1 MFEGAV
7 GGVRTD
13 QPKPQRITKRHQ
25 QQGQLQDRIQNKE
38 INNLRQD
45 NFMQGPQNTT
55 TYMNL
60 PNPVQNKIC
69 GRCGLIGH
77 IKRMCKEEVY
87 CRYCKAYTHA
97 TTACRTYP
105 VTSSRKN
112 TPEKR
117 TVEDIEREVSRRVQ
131 EEIRRIVSD
140 LSTNRKIAGT
150 QQTLQVNQGSEQRD
164 VTNQARRQHIQ
175 NLIGDFQRP
184 PEVFERITGN
194 SNRMKE
200 ADDPIL
206 NQHWDKPL
214 HMQPPMIPTVA
225 PTSQIQYTV
234 TNATNREVEAPAE
247 GQQPNLSKE
256 RSWDRAEK
264 ASTLTTNL
272 QVEPRQIESQGGQS
286 LGMQE
291 NVSTPTGH
299 RLSEQFNGK
308 QCPGCSKSAK
318 ETLGQVNQPTQKG
331 REKPIT
337 NEVQGGSET
346 TGGGKKGPPECKVIR
361 VLPDEDLDFMDL
373 VRDSVS
379 AQAKNAPKP
388 MFVNNYFVGDNNWR
402 TTAGERPHQVRLSD
416 ESKNRSSIAVQTAV
430 SLLGEENKP
439 ARLVQ
444 TGILR
449 MKAMSNNK
457 GVYDTQ
463 SPLVVEPT
471 KNGNST
477 GWSTN
482 SFNLPEVHQ
491 NTSIRQQ
498 CKGLPDLTV
507 PPPPIQDN
515 TLPQG
520 QSHANTENAI
530 LRVIERMTDTM
541 EQQMKLSA
549 TRSEYNMQ
557 QNTKV
562 MDQFIKAQDRRDL
575 DPALMDIPTFTGE
588 EPERCLEWIT
598 RIRNVCRQSGRSFQ
612 QELTN
617 KSGLVVQN
625 FLSTLDREIS
635 ENDLVEKLLQMFSD
649 IPTTTQA
656 IIKLKA
662 MRQSDNET
670 ILAYNQR
677 YKTLVER
684 VEGQPIECITSPVA
698 MEMYLGTI
706 IPPLRK
712 SIKNSLFWNSKHAPK
727 TVGEAMV
734 KAQQLYVK
742 HLYSTGEEQD
752 EDQKKPVEDVI
763 INEIS
768 RKFESRYRD
777 RKNDFRDS
785 SNNRRTS
792 YDSGHRRWQSQDGHN
807 LDGSPTKH
815 YVSPTSSTTDGQ
827 VTRARFDT
835 TTSRREDVT
844 EPVSHQWRDV
854 SPQDQSNLG
863 VDDSTRQQNRRDNQT
878 SVLRGGCTQIL
889 VNPVQLTDA
898 EFTNW
903 MEKLVEARKNCQER
917 KPRPYRNYRKPY
929 NNDQSDFKKPQ
940 LKNKLQSAQ
949 ELDVQSIMTS
959 FNCEYDDVVEAVD
972 LYNMDV
978 EESQSA

>member
-1 MFEGAV
+1 M
-7 GGVRTD
+7 
-13 QPKPQRITKRHQ
+13 
-25 QQGQLQDRIQNKE
+25 
-38 INNLRQD
+38 
-45 NFMQGPQNTT
+45 
-55 TYMNL
+55 
-60 PNPVQNKIC
+60 
-69 GRCGLIGH
+69 GH
-77 IKRMCKEEVY
+77 IKRMCQEEVY
-87 CRYCKAYTHA
+87 CRYCRVYTHA
-97 TTACRTYP
+97 AAACRTYP

-131 EEIRRIVSD
+131 EEMRRILND
-140 LSTNRKIAGT
+140 FSTSKRVAST
-150 QQTLQVNQGSEQRD
+150 QQQPQ
-164 VTNQARRQHIQ
+164 TNQSSERKDITNQTRGHVQ

-184 PEVFERITGN
+184 PEAFERTTGI
-194 SNRMKE
+194 SSRAKE
-200 ADDPIL
+200 MDDQIL
-206 NQHWDKPL
+206 NQQWDEPP
-214 HMQPPMIPTVA
+214 HMQPPMVPTAV
-225 PTSQIQYTV
+225 PTQQSEYTT
-234 TNATNREVEAPAE
+234 TNATNRKVEVPAE
-247 GQQPNLSKE
+247 GHFQPNLHKE
-256 RSWDRAEK
+256 GWGTRAEGTSIF
-264 ASTLTTNL
+264 AMNQQVEPQQENPQGSQFSSRQGNVSTLT
-272 QVEPRQIESQGGQS
+272 
-286 LGMQE
+286 
-291 NVSTPTGH
+291 GH
-299 RLSEQFNGK
+299 RPYEQFNGK
-308 QCPGCSKSAK
+308 QCPGCSKSTK
-318 ETLGQVNQPTQKG
+318 ETLDQVNQPTQKE
-331 REKPIT
+331 REKTIT
-337 NEVQGGSET
+337 NEIQGGSEP
-346 TGGGKKGPPECKVIR
+346 TGSERKGPPECKVIR

-373 VRDSVS
+373 VWDSVS

-402 TTAGERPHQVRLSD
+402 TTAGDRPHQVRLSD

-439 ARLVQ
+439 ERLVQ
-444 TGILR
+444 TGISR
-449 MKAMSNNK
+449 MKAMSNNE

-471 KNGNST
+471 KNGNSR

-491 NTSIRQQ
+491 NISIRQQ

-520 QSHANTENAI
+520 QGANTENAI

-598 RIRNVCRQSGRSFQ
+598 RIRNVCRQSGCSFQ

-625 FLSTLDREIS
+625 FLSTLDGDLA

-662 MRQSDNET
+662 MRQGDNET
-670 ILAYNQR
+670 IFAYNQR

-727 TVGEAMV
+727 MVGEAMV

-752 EDQKKPVEDVI
+752 DDQKKPVEDVV
-763 INEIS
+763 INEIG
-768 RKFESRYRD
+768 RKFENRYRD
-777 RKNDFRDS
+777 WKNEFRNS

-792 YDSGHRRWQSQDGHN
+792 YDTGHRRWQNQDDRKN
-807 LDGSPTKH
+807 LDGSVSKD
-815 YVSPTSSTTDGQ
+815 YVSPDNQTTH
-827 VTRARFDT
+827 TRFDT
-835 TTSRREDVT
+835 TASRRESAS
-844 EPVSHQWRDV
+844 EAPPHQH
-854 SPQDQSNLG
+854 QDMGRQEQLNPSI
-863 VDDSTRQQNRRDNQT
+863 DDSTRQQNRRDNQT
-878 SVLRGGCTQIL
+878 SVLRGGYTQIL

-903 MEKLVEARKNCQER
+903 MEKLVEVRKNRQER
-917 KPRPYRNYRKPY
+917 KPPPYRNYRKPY
-929 NNDQSDFKKPQ
+929 NNDQSDYKKPQ
-940 LKNKLQSAQ
+940 LRNKLQSPQ

>member
-1 MFEGAV
+1 MRFKVDVRQQKVEKGVHWSARSFE
-7 GGVRTD
+7 
-13 QPKPQRITKRHQ
+13 
-25 QQGQLQDRIQNKE
+25 
-38 INNLRQD
+38 
-45 NFMQGPQNTT
+45 
-55 TYMNL
+55 
-60 PNPVQNKIC
+60 
-69 GRCGLIGH
+69 
-77 IKRMCKEEVY
+77 
-87 CRYCKAYTHA
+87 
-97 TTACRTYP
+97 
-105 VTSSRKN
+105 
-112 TPEKR
+112 
-117 TVEDIEREVSRRVQ
+117 
-131 EEIRRIVSD
+131 
-140 LSTNRKIAGT
+140 
-150 QQTLQVNQGSEQRD
+150 
-164 VTNQARRQHIQ
+164 
-175 NLIGDFQRP
+175 
-184 PEVFERITGN
+184 
-194 SNRMKE
+194 
-200 ADDPIL
+200 
-206 NQHWDKPL
+206 
-214 HMQPPMIPTVA
+214 
-225 PTSQIQYTV
+225 
-234 TNATNREVEAPAE
+234 
-247 GQQPNLSKE
+247 
-256 RSWDRAEK
+256 
-264 ASTLTTNL
+264 
-272 QVEPRQIESQGGQS
+272 
-286 LGMQE
+286 
-291 NVSTPTGH
+291 
-299 RLSEQFNGK
+299 
-308 QCPGCSKSAK
+308 
-318 ETLGQVNQPTQKG
+318 
-331 REKPIT
+331 
-337 NEVQGGSET
+337 
-346 TGGGKKGPPECKVIR
+346 
-361 VLPDEDLDFMDL
+361 LPDEDLDFMDL

-402 TTAGERPHQVRLSD
+402 TTAGERPHQVQLSD
-416 ESKNRSSIAVQTAV
+416 ESKNRSSIVVQTAV

-444 TGILR
+444 TGISR
-449 MKAMSNNK
+449 MKAMSNNE

-463 SPLVVEPT
+463 SPLIVEPT

-520 QSHANTENAI
+520 QSETNPGNAI

-612 QELTN
+612 QELIN

-625 FLSTLDREIS
+625 FLSTLDGDLS
-635 ENDLVEKLLQMFSD
+635 ENDLMEKLLQMFSD

-677 YKTLVER
+677 YKTLVEQ

-706 IPPLRK
+706 IPPLKK

-752 EDQKKPVEDVI
+752 EEQKKPVDDVI

-768 RKFESRYRD
+768 RKFENRYRD

-807 LDGSPTKH
+807 LDGKSTKH
-815 YVSPTSSTTDGQ
+815 YVSPTSSTTDAQ

-844 EPVSHQWRDV
+844 EPVSHQRRDV

-878 SVLRGGCTQIL
+878 SVLRGGYTQIL

-903 MEKLVEARKNCQER
+903 MEKLVEARKNRQER
-917 KPRPYRNYRKPY
+917 KPRPYRNYRKSY
-929 NNDQSDFKKPQ
+929 NDDQSEFKKPQ
-940 LKNKLQSAQ
+940 LRNKLHSAQ

>member
-1 MFEGAV
+1 M
-7 GGVRTD
+7 
-13 QPKPQRITKRHQ
+13 
-25 QQGQLQDRIQNKE
+25 
-38 INNLRQD
+38 
-45 NFMQGPQNTT
+45 
-55 TYMNL
+55 
-60 PNPVQNKIC
+60 
-69 GRCGLIGH
+69 
-77 IKRMCKEEVY
+77 
-87 CRYCKAYTHA
+87 
-97 TTACRTYP
+97 
-105 VTSSRKN
+105 
-112 TPEKR
+112 
-117 TVEDIEREVSRRVQ
+117 
-131 EEIRRIVSD
+131 
-140 LSTNRKIAGT
+140 
-150 QQTLQVNQGSEQRD
+150 
-164 VTNQARRQHIQ
+164 
-175 NLIGDFQRP
+175 IGDFQRP
-184 PEVFERITGN
+184 PEVFERATGN
-194 SNRMKE
+194 SNRTKE
-200 ADDPIL
+200 IDDQIL
-206 NQHWDKPL
+206 NQHWDEPL

-225 PTSQIQYTV
+225 PTPQTEYTK
-234 TNATNREVEAPAE
+234 TNATSREVEVPAKR
-247 GQQPNLSKE
+247 QQSNLPKE
-256 RSWDRAEK
+256 RLWDRAEK
-264 ASTLTTNL
+264 ASTLTTNQ
-272 QVEPRQIESQGGQS
+272 QVKPLRVNSQGGQFFS
-286 LGMQE
+286 VQGNM
-291 NVSTPTGH
+291 ST
-299 RLSEQFNGK
+299 
-308 QCPGCSKSAK
+308 PGCSQLAK
-318 ETLGQVNQPTQKG
+318 ETLGQVSQPTAIRKGSPHTG
-331 REKPIT
+331 REESVT
-337 NEVQGGSET
+337 NEVQSGCET
-346 TGGGKKGPPECKVIR
+346 TGGEKRGPPECKVIR
-361 VLPDEDLDFMDL
+361 VLPDEELDFMDL

-379 AQAKNAPKP
+379 AQAKNGPKP

-402 TTAGERPHQVRLSD
+402 TTAREPPDERRQPD

-430 SLLGEENKP
+430 FVLGEENKP

-444 TGILR
+444 TGISR
-449 MKAMSNNK
+449 MKAMNNNE
-457 GVYDTQ
+457 GVYNTQ
-463 SPLVVEPT
+463 SPVIVEPVR
-471 KNGNST
+471 NRNST

-491 NTSIRQQ
+491 NTSMRQQ

-507 PPPPIQDN
+507 LPPPIQDN

-520 QSHANTENAI
+520 QSETNTEHAI

-557 QNTKV
+557 QNAKV

-588 EPERCLEWIT
+588 DPEKCLEWIT

-625 FLSTLDREIS
+625 FLSTLDGDIS

-670 ILAYNQR
+670 ILAYIQR
-677 YKTLVER
+677 YKTLVEQI
-684 VEGQPIECITSPVA
+684 EGQPIECITPPVA

-712 SIKNSLFWNSKHAPK
+712 SIRNSLFWNSKHAPK
-727 TVGEAMV
+727 TVGEAMT

-742 HLYSTGEEQD
+742 HLYSTGEEPD
-752 EDQKKPVEDVI
+752 EDYKKLAKDVI

-785 SNNRRTS
+785 SNNRCTGH
-792 YDSGHRRWQSQDGHN
+792 DSGHRRWQSQDDHN
-807 LDGSPTKH
+807 FDGSSSKH
-815 YVSPTSSTTDGQ
+815 YVSPTSNTTDSQ
-827 VTRARFDT
+827 ATRARFDT
-835 TTSRREDVT
+835 ATSHREDVS
-844 EPVSHQWRDV
+844 EPVSHQQRDV
-854 SPQDQSNLG
+854 SPQDQPNSR
-863 VDDSTRQQNRRDNQT
+863 VDDSTRQHNRRDNNQT
-878 SVLRGGCTQIL
+878 SILCGGYTQIL

-903 MEKLVEARKNCQER
+903 MENLVEARKNRQER
-917 KPRPYRNYRKPY
+917 KPRPYRNFRKPY
-929 NNDQSDFKKPQ
+929 NNEQSDYKKPQ

-949 ELDVQSIMTS
+949 ELDVQSIMTA

>member
-1 MFEGAV
+1 M
-7 GGVRTD
+7 
-13 QPKPQRITKRHQ
+13 
-25 QQGQLQDRIQNKE
+25 
-38 INNLRQD
+38 
-45 NFMQGPQNTT
+45 
-55 TYMNL
+55 
-60 PNPVQNKIC
+60 
-69 GRCGLIGH
+69 
-77 IKRMCKEEVY
+77 
-87 CRYCKAYTHA
+87 
-97 TTACRTYP
+97 
-105 VTSSRKN
+105 
-112 TPEKR
+112 
-117 TVEDIEREVSRRVQ
+117 
-131 EEIRRIVSD
+131 
-140 LSTNRKIAGT
+140 
-150 QQTLQVNQGSEQRD
+150 
-164 VTNQARRQHIQ
+164 
-175 NLIGDFQRP
+175 
-184 PEVFERITGN
+184 
-194 SNRMKE
+194 
-200 ADDPIL
+200 
-206 NQHWDKPL
+206 
-214 HMQPPMIPTVA
+214 
-225 PTSQIQYTV
+225 
-234 TNATNREVEAPAE
+234 
-247 GQQPNLSKE
+247 
-256 RSWDRAEK
+256 
-264 ASTLTTNL
+264 
-272 QVEPRQIESQGGQS
+272 
-286 LGMQE
+286 
-291 NVSTPTGH
+291 STPTGH
-299 RLSEQFNGK
+299 RQPEQINSK
-308 QCPGCSKSAK
+308 QCPGCSQLTK
-318 ETLGQVNQPTQKG
+318 ETLGQESQPTASRRSSRTG
-331 REKPIT
+331 CEKFIA
-337 NEVQGGSET
+337 NEVKNGGET
-346 TGGGKKGPPECKVIR
+346 AKYDRRGPQECKVIR
-361 VLPDEDLDFMDL
+361 VLPDEELDFMDL

-379 AQAKNAPKP
+379 AQAKNGPKP

-402 TTAGERPHQVRLSD
+402 ATARELPDERRQPN

-439 ARLVQ
+439 ARFVQ
-444 TGILR
+444 TGISR
-449 MKAMSNNK
+449 MKAMNNNE

-482 SFNLPEVHQ
+482 SLNLPEVHQ

-520 QSHANTENAI
+520 QSEMNTSGHAENAI
-530 LRVIERMTDTM
+530 LKVIERMTDTM

-598 RIRNVCRQSGRSFQ
+598 RIKNVCRQSGRSFQ

-625 FLSTLDREIS
+625 FLSALDGDIS
-635 ENDLVEKLLQMFSD
+635 ENDLVEKVLQMFSD

-662 MRQSDNET
+662 MRQNDNET

-712 SIKNSLFWNSKHAPK
+712 SIKNSLFWNSKHVPK
-727 TVGEAMV
+727 TVGEAMT

-752 EDQKKPVEDVI
+752 EDQKKTAEDVI

-768 RKFESRYRD
+768 RKFENRYRD

-785 SNNRRTS
+785 SSNRRTS
-792 YDSGHRRWQSQDGHN
+792 YDSSQRRWQTQDDRKN
-807 LDGSPTKH
+807 FDESSSKH
-815 YVSPTSSTTDGQ
+815 YVSPASTTTDNQ
-827 VTRARFDT
+827 MTHARFDT
-835 TTSRREDVT
+835 TTNRRENVL
-844 EPVSHQWRDV
+844 EQAPHQRQDTGR
-854 SPQDQSNLG
+854 QDQPNPR
-863 VDDSTRQQNRRDNQT
+863 VDDSTHQQSRRDNQT
-878 SVLRGGCTQIL
+878 SVLCGGYTQIL

-903 MEKLVEARKNCQER
+903 MEKLVEARKNRQER

-929 NNDQSDFKKPQ
+929 NNDQSDYKKPQ
-940 LKNKLQSAQ
+940 LRNKLHSAQ